1 MTWGELGT
9 LASILGVFI
18 GASAVVQAWLSS
30 RTIQAMHRDTQ
41 NTLTRMDAS
50 TQETL
55 RQLGEGVKGV
65 GEGQTR
71 LGEILARM
79 DQAAEARDRDL
90 KDRLGGAEG
99 RP

>member
-9 LASILGVFI
+9 LASSLGVFI

-41 NTLTRMDAS
+41 HTLTRMDAS

-55 RQLGEGVKGV
+55 RQQGLGVKGI